1 MQAEPTVEPITAK
14 PVDEQKANLDE
25 SLLTSIMKDVNKI
38 EEPKQMHFVPNT
50 HDSDSTDWNNSI
62 NDPQVHLNDSTLNDE
77 PEVTKT
83 VDKED
88 TTSHDSSDKLA
99 FELDDQNETVK
110 RNGKI
115 INLIY
120 WLILLN

>member
-1 MQAEPTVEPITAK
+1 
-14 PVDEQKANLDE
+14 
-25 SLLTSIMKDVNKI
+25 
-38 EEPKQMHFVPNT
+38 MHFVPNT

-88 TTSHDSSDKLA
+88 TTSYDSRDKLA